1 MINWNIYQSFIL
13 LTFIVYVKFF
23 WSCKLIF
30 QRFFSNSCRSYD
42 SNLKLLPLTDAFQRR
57 CCSGGKWIRPLTC
70 CNTICTASPDFV
82 PAVFESVSS
91 KTKRPDSFQVRYMDD
106 CLDNRRT
113 RQAISSVLSNNKWSW
128 PFNAKRWGSLYRLQ
142 FLEQILFILNVS
154 QLVHVWKH
162 CVQHNLQESCEC
174 ISYVYLSW
182 NYIYPQLKSW
192 VIRCWLW
199 YRLLLAISLPKCAK
213 VILLLVISKT
223 LVADKTLIVN
233 LDIKQYW
240 NIK

>member
-1 MINWNIYQSFIL
+1 MINGNIYQSFFL

-57 CCSGGKWIRPLTC
+57 CCSGGEWIRPLTC

-154 QLVHVWKH
+154 QLIHVWKH

-182 NYIYPQLKSW
+182 NYIYPPPEELSHKVLALISFTSRHFFAKMRKGDPTLSHIKDVGCGQNINCQSW
-192 VIRCWLW
+192 
-199 YRLLLAISLPKCAK
+199 Y
-213 VILLLVISKT
+213 
-223 LVADKTLIVN
+223 
-233 LDIKQYW
+233 
-240 NIK
+240 